1 MMMGHIVITVIT
13 GLQDETADLS
23 NKLELLRKVRSCG
36 KCKQLKAQVAAL
48 EALVN
53 RKVRSCGK
61 CKKLEAQVAA
71 LEALLNKRSV

>member
-1 MMMGHIVITVIT
+1 MGHIVITVIT

-36 KCKQLKAQVAAL
+36 KCKQLEAWVAAL

-53 RKVRSCGK
+53 RKVQSCGK
-61 CKKLEAQVAA
+61 CKKLEARGAT